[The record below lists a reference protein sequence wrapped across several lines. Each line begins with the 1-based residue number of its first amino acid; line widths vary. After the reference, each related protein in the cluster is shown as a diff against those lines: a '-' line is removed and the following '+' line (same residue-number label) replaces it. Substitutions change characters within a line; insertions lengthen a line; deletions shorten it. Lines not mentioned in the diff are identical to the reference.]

1 MEVLLDI
8 KSVRSSV
15 NKYKNYCPLE
25 LEDIL
30 GGQPYDAKT
39 LYSGDKKHPYY
50 DFDKSAEISGSDLFD
65 KYKNDPLS
73 APSLNRKSVEVLKS
87 NEKVTIKIYRYN
99 LHREIGKPYFRKSTS
114 YVSLTYNIKRN
125 QFYFFLINN
134 YHKKRNFSKT
144 LRCLSPYLIL
154 NHFRHHLVD
163 ALSNRDDVDKVFN
176 VFFKGIYEDM
186 VNYVDLLEY
195 VVKKQGFKLPNNFDV
210 FADAI
215 GGNGFYGRTPTKL
228 DGKRNGFKYIDTIM
242 GINILKGDKLR
253 RVLHKVSGFN
263 LGLYYE
269 MASYFKDDFILS
281 RPDEDLIKIFNS
293 NIGYSSLIGSVLM
306 TKQEKINMY
315 NIIMELINTNSSDL
329 YSISDHLNIKN
340 KLAKYET
347 VKWKSKTYDEFV
359 DEHDEWSRNLDSYT
373 KGVTQRRY
381 NKEFLNHIEKPFEMD
396 GIKYYPVVLNS
407 SDDYNRESTVQTNCV
422 RTYIHYA
429 HSLIVSLRRD
439 SKDSYER
446 LTIEVNLIPDEDVR
460 LLRKQTKAKRNS
472 TPDDSWSLATRELD
486 DRIEFINKNGLFTL
500 PEMDV
505 IYTRGLPRHAKV
517 DNRLIHND
525 GYSYWTVCWDD
536 EEVDS
541 ITGLT
546 YFPVIDDEVTQD
558 EIDYLLTNNTPNYVT
573 EDDDLPL

>member
-8 KSVRSSV
+8 KSVKSSV
-15 NKYKNYCPLE
+15 NIYKNYCPLE
-25 LEDIL
+25 IEDIF
-30 GGQPYDAKT
+30 GKGSFDAKT
-39 LYSGDKKHPYY
+39 LYSDSKRHSHYE
-50 DFDKSAEISGSDLFD
+50 FDKTEEISGSDLFD
-65 KYKNDPLS
+65 KYKNDPLCS
-73 APSLNRKSVEVLKS
+73 PSINRKSVEVLKS
-87 NEKVTIKIYRYN
+87 DEKVTIKIYRYN
-99 LHREIGKPYFRKSTS
+99 LHREVGRPFFRKTTN

-125 QFYFFLINN
+125 QFFYCIIQN
-134 YHKKRNFSKT
+134 YHKKRNFTKT
-144 LRCLSPYLIL
+144 LRCISPYLIL
-154 NHFRHHLVD
+154 NHFQHQIND
-163 ALSNRDDVDKVFN
+163 SLSNREDADKVFET
-176 VFFKGIYEDM
+176 FYKGIYEDA
-186 VNYVDLLEY
+186 VNYTDFLEY
-195 VVKKQGFKLPNNFDV
+195 VVKRQGFKLPNNFDV

-215 GGNGFYGRTPTKL
+215 GGNGFYGKIPTKL
-228 DGKRNGFKYIDTIM
+228 DGKKNKFKFIDTIM
-242 GINILKGDKLR
+242 DINLLKGDKLR
-253 RVLHKVSGFN
+253 RVLHKAIGFN

-293 NIGYSSLIGSVLM
+293 SIAYSSLIGSVLM

-315 NIIMELINTNSSDL
+315 NIIMELINTNNSDL

-340 KLAKYET
+340 KLSKYET

-517 DNRLIHND
+517 DNRLIQNEE
-525 GYSYWTVCWDD
+525 YSYWTVCWDD
-536 EEVDS
+536 EEVDPV
-541 ITGLT
+541 TALT

>member
-8 KSVRSSV
+8 KSVKSSV
-15 NKYKNYCPLE
+15 NKYKNYCPLDV
-25 LEDIL
+25 EDIF
-30 GGQPYDAKT
+30 GKSTYSAKK
-39 LYSGDKKHPYY
+39 LYAGNKHPYY
-50 DFDKSAEISGSDLFD
+50 EFEKSEEINGSDLFD

-73 APSLNRKSVEVLKS
+73 QPLIVRKSVEVLKS
-87 NEKVTIKIYRYN
+87 DEKVMIKIYRYN
-99 LHREIGKPYFRKSTS
+99 LHREVGRPFFRKTTG
-114 YVSLTYNIKRN
+114 YASLTYNIKRN
-125 QFYFFLINN
+125 QFYICLIDN
-134 YHKKRNFSKT
+134 YHKKRNFSKR
-144 LRCLSPYLIL
+144 LMSISPYLIL
-154 NHFRHHLVD
+154 SYFQHQVKD
-163 ALSNRDDVDKVFN
+163 TLSNREDTDKVFET
-176 VFFKGIYEDM
+176 FYKGIYEDA
-186 VNYVDLLEY
+186 VNYTDFLEY
-195 VVKKQGFKLPNNFDV
+195 VVKRQGFKLPNNFDV

-215 GGNGFYGRTPTKL
+215 GGNGFYGKIPTKL
-228 DGKRNGFKYIDTIM
+228 DGKKNKFKFIDTIM
-242 GINILKGDKLR
+242 DINLLKGDKLR
-253 RVLHKVSGFN
+253 RVLHKAIGFN

-293 NIGYSSLIGSVLM
+293 NISYSSLMGSVLM
-306 TKQEKINMY
+306 TKQEKINIY
-315 NIIMELINTNSSDL
+315 NIIMELINTHSSDL
-329 YSISDHLNIKN
+329 YSISDHISIKN
-340 KLAKYET
+340 KLSKYET

-381 NKEFLNHIEKPFEMD
+381 NKEFLNHIEKPFEID

-439 SKDSYER
+439 SKDSGER

-460 LLRKQTKAKRNS
+460 LLRKQTKAKRNT

-517 DNRLIHND
+517 DNRLIQND
-525 GYSYWTVCWDD
+525 EFSYWTLCWDD
-536 EEVDS
+536 EEVDPV
-541 ITGLT
+541 TALT
-546 YFPVIDDEVTQD
+546 YFPVNDDEVTQD

>member
-8 KSVRSSV
+8 KSVKSSV
-15 NKYKNYCPLE
+15 NIYKNYCPLE
-25 LEDIL
+25 IEDIL
-30 GGQPYDAKT
+30 GGESYSTKR
-39 LYSGDKKHPYY
+39 LYSGDKNRPYY
-50 DFDKSAEISGSDLFD
+50 DFDKSEETVGSDLFD
-65 KYKNDPLS
+65 KYKNDPLCV
-73 APSLNRKSVEVLKS
+73 PSLHTRSVMVLKS
-87 NEKVTIKIYRYN
+87 DEKVNIKIYRYN
-99 LHREIGKPYFRKSTS
+99 LFREMGKPYFKKITA

-125 QFYFFLINN
+125 QFYYCIINN
-134 YHKKRNFSKT
+134 YHKKRKFTKV
-144 LRCLSPYLIL
+144 LKCVSPYLIL
-154 NHFRHHLVD
+154 SYIQHNIMECLSSRDEVNNVLDVFYKGVNPD
-163 ALSNRDDVDKVFN
+163 A
-176 VFFKGIYEDM
+176 
-186 VNYVDLLEY
+186 VNYTDLLEY

-210 FADAI
+210 FVDAI
-215 GGNGFYGRTPTKL
+215 GGDMFYGRIPTKL

-242 GINILKGDKLR
+242 GINVLSGDKIR

-269 MASYFKDDFILS
+269 IASFFNYDFMLS
-281 RPDEDLIKIFNS
+281 RPDEDLIKIFNTR
-293 NIGYSSLIGSVLM
+293 ICHSSLNRSVKLS
-306 TKQEKINMY
+306 KQEKLNMF
-315 NIIMELINTNSSDL
+315 NIIMELIEYGDQDMMT
-329 YSISDHLNIKN
+329 ISDHLNIKSR
-340 KLAKYET
+340 LVKYEK

-381 NKEFLNHIEKPFEMD
+381 NKEFLNHIQKPFEID
-396 GIKYYPVVLNS
+396 GIKYYPVVLNN

-439 SKDSYER
+439 SNDSGER

-486 DRIEFINKNGLFTL
+486 DRIDFINNNGLFTL

-517 DNRLIHND
+517 DNRLIQND
-525 GYSYWTVCWDD
+525 EFSYWTLCWDD
-536 EEVDS
+536 ETVNPQTAE
-541 ITGLT
+541 T
-546 YFPVIDDEVTQD
+546 YFPVIDEEVTQD
-558 EIDYLLTNNTPNYVT
+558 EIDYLLTFNTPNYVA